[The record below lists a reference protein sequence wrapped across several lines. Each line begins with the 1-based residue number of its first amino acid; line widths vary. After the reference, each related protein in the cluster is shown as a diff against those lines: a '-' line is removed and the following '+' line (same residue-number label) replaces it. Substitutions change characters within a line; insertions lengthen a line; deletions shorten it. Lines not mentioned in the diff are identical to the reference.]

1 MKITHN
7 TGGKHKCLICDEIF
21 PSPAVLAEH
30 KLTHCKVGASGRC
43 SHCPTTLPD
52 VHSFKA
58 HLTQHHQSTGP
69 SATNANNASSNG
81 SLNSGSN
88 QDQERFPIQC
98 ICCRQTLNSEFE
110 ISLHA
115 K

>member
-1 MKITHN
+1 MKIAHN

-58 HLTQHHQSTGP
+58 HLSQHIQPASATSSTSSTGK
-69 SATNANNASSNG
+69 NESNG
-81 SLNSGSN
+81 TSSG
-88 QDQERFPIQC
+88 QEQERFPIQC